1 VLPSL
6 ALRSS
11 SVGAYGG
18 GASIVGADAGGCA
31 AFDILKRYLALLW
44 DEYTLA
50 ELQGIPCVENV
61 SESLER
67 INDNRQIVIT

>member
-18 GASIVGADAGGCA
+18 GASIVGAEAGGCA
-31 AFDILKRYLALLW
+31 AFVIFMCYLALLW
-44 DEYTLA
+44 DECTLA
-50 ELQGIPCVENV
+50 ELQGISCVENV
-61 SESLER
+61 SEELER
-67 INDNRQIVIT
+67 INDTRQVDLT